1 MPWIDLRRLPRVNEF
16 ARQSRGLEGRSSVW
30 LLPYQVVVLVLFSLV
45 TLFTEVI
52 CFLTVVWDRRGATA
66 HNLLRYWARSCLVL
80 ARLEVHVCGLE
91 RLDPRQAYVFM
102 ANHGSFLDILLA
114 LAYIPHDFRF
124 IILWKLFFNP
134 FLSLA
139 LRSSGQIPID
149 PNSPRQSLRAL
160 RHAMSLL
167 KQQVSIVVFP
177 EGTRSRT
184 GDLQAFK
191 TMLFVLPT
199 RAGVPVVPVLIE
211 GAFTALRRGCVLIR
225 PVGLR
230 LTFLEPVVAETQDL
244 DRSVYAARVRDALR
258 DAALREGIDHRDT
271 EVTEKRKG

>member
-1 MPWIDLRRLPRVNEF
+1 MSEFAPQRRRLE
-16 ARQSRGLEGRSSVW
+16 ERSSCW
-30 LLPYQVVVLVLFSLV
+30 LLPYQLVVLALFSLV
-45 TLFTEVI
+45 TVVTEVI
-52 CFLTVVWDRRGATA
+52 CFLTMFWDRRGATA
-66 HNLLRYWARSCLVL
+66 HNLLRYWARSCLIL
-80 ARLEVHVCGLE
+80 ARLEVHVRGLE
-91 RLDPRQAYVFM
+91 RLDPRQVYVFM

-134 FLSLA
+134 LLSLA

-149 PNSPRQSLRAL
+149 QNSPRQSLRAL
-160 RHAMSLL
+160 RHAMGLL
-167 KQQVSIVVFP
+167 ERHVSIVVFP
-177 EGTRSRT
+177 EGTRSRD

-211 GAFTALRRGCVLIR
+211 GAFTALRRGRVLIR

-230 LTFLEPVVAETQDL
+230 LTFLEPVVDEAQDL
-244 DRSVYAARVRDALR
+244 DRSVYAARIRDALR
-258 DAALREGIDHRDT
+258 DASRGGED
-271 EVTEKRKG
+271 